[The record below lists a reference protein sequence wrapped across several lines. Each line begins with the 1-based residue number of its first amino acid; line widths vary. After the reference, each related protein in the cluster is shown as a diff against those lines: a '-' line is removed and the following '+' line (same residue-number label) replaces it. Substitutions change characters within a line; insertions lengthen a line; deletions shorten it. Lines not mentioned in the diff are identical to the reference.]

1 MYKQAIIILDKKIKA
16 RNGIY
21 LISKE
26 ALYSY
31 SDNKENVEMVNDV
44 GENVQASAI
53 QDDVMMS
60 WL

>member
-1 MYKQAIIILDKKIKA
+1 MMTFSQSLSELCDS
-16 RNGIY
+16 GI
-21 LISKE
+21 ISKE